1 MLRFKFFCS
10 QKRPCWEDMLIVYST
25 IPGYIAMRDHYTG
38 AWFVRCLC
46 EEFSERAHDTPLRR

>member
-1 MLRFKFFCS
+1 
-10 QKRPCWEDMLIVYST
+10 MLIVYST